1 MQSLQNRLM
10 IAGGLIVLGSIGTV
24 MNHGFSTGALRAAD
38 GGPTVTIGGPL
49 PVPTMA
55 AQSGVWNVGITGTPN
70 VAVANSPTVVVDDAR
85 EPVQRTTFVTVPP
98 NAGTEPGPVAAH
110 GTNTIF
116 LVPAGKRLVIEYAS
130 AQCNGTYGPGV
141 PGQGTGIYP
150 DAVTVYLT
158 TQVGNTFVNHFLPFA
173 RSNTFFNGA
182 RELGANFVSVGNV
195 VRLYADPGTNVLA
208 SVQRYKA
215 GEGVGDLIC
224 DVGISGH
231 LVSVTP
237 GIVPLN

>member
-10 IAGGLIVLGSIGTV
+10 IAGGLIVLGSIGTM

-38 GGPTVTIGGPL
+38 AGPTVTIGGPL

-70 VAVANSPTVVVDDAR
+70 VAVANSPTVVVNDAQ

-98 NAGTEPGPVAAH
+98 NAPSIGS
-110 GTNTIF
+110 NTIF
-116 LVPAGKRLVIEYAS
+116 SVDPGKRLVIEYAS
-130 AQCNGTYGPGV
+130 AQCNGALGVGIPGQ
-141 PGQGTGIYP
+141 PGQGLYP

-158 TQVGNTFVNHFLPFA
+158 TQVGNAFVNHFLPFA

-182 RELGANFVSVGNV
+182 VELGANFLSVGNV

-215 GEGVGDLIC
+215 GEGVGNLIC

-231 LVSVTP
+231 LVSVPT
-237 GIVPLN
+237 GIVPPD